1 MCEQSA
7 GDGTTFEQLKG
18 IEDADGDHGG
28 AQEFI
33 DACKLIGITVA
44 GAGRLEESHCLF
56 NSRVIGLDPNGDN
69 FLSVRR
75 RPNGPSGLAY
85 EIDQLFTNDRVCVVS
100 ANGRWLNDRY
110 QRSGRILLGWVFDRY
125 VKEDRNCV
133 PVLL

>member
-1 MCEQSA
+1 MQ
-7 GDGTTFEQLKG
+7 
-18 IEDADGDHGG
+18 
-28 AQEFI
+28 
-33 DACKLIGITVA
+33 IGITVA

-100 ANGRWLNDRY
+100 ANGRRLNVRY
-110 QRSGRILLGWVFDRY
+110 QAAVAYCWVGYLTVTLKKIGTEFLCYSEFFGAELGH
-125 VKEDRNCV
+125 NA
-133 PVLL
+133 